1 MDWLGSGPMEM
12 MGRLLLILGAILIV
26 LGLVVLVLGRVP
38 WVGRLPGDISI
49 RWGNVSCFFPI
60 VTSIVVSI
68 LATVVLN
75 LIVWLLRK

>member
-1 MDWLGSGPMEM
+1 MEM

-26 LGLVVLVLGRVP
+26 LGFVVLVLGRVP